1 MLSLLLFLAAS
12 AAPVAKCPPVTLA
25 ATGSKPFTKAFAPAS
40 AAMRKTSANFA
51 EAYAKAC
58 AEGLLKA
65 KQLAPSGR
73 LFLHNAPGA
82 NIGSIYSTGGRAVFE
97 YWFVTHDG
105 RIHVPSAGQ
114 IHEAIYCA
122 IVGAS
127 PAEQNDS
134 GRCLP
139 D

>member
-58 AEGLLKA
+58 AEGLMK
-65 KQLAPSGR
+65 KKPLAASGR
-73 LFLHNAPGA
+73 LFLINAPVRQRRVDLFHRRPHGL
-82 NIGSIYSTGGRAVFE
+82 
-97 YWFVTHDG
+97 
-105 RIHVPSAGQ
+105 RILVPHRRRKDPRPECGPNPRSDLLRDRRRF
-114 IHEAIYCA
+114 
-122 IVGAS
+122 AS
-127 PAEQNDS
+127 RTE
-134 GRCLP
+134 
-139 D
+139 